1 MHGYYSPF
9 LAFEMGQS
17 HFYTMTTIIGIVSR
31 IFRQQSLPLKGSH
44 FIGSG
49 LLTGSLPSGKC
60 VLCTV
65 LFCDALAKSYQA
77 SEIDLININ
86 QKLTIGI
93 RGVDEGPFKYGPEL
107 CVLAQTKPCMSE

>member
-17 HFYTMTTIIGIVSR
+17 HFYTMTAIIGAVSR
-31 IFRQQSLPLKGSH
+31 IFRQQSLPLRGSH
-44 FIGSG
+44 FICSD
-49 LLTGSLPSGKC
+49 LLTGSLLSGKC

-65 LFCDALAKSYQA
+65 IFCDALAKSYEA
-77 SEIDLININ
+77 SEIGLININ

-93 RGVDEGPFKYGPEL
+93 RGVDEGLFPYGTEL
-107 CVLAQTKPCMSE
+107 CVLAQT